1 MKNSI
6 PISWER
12 ESEAFIRG
20 NGRERE
26 FPLTTEQQL
35 NASLINHQLSNS
47 FHCDMKRRHATML
60 FVFAPWI
67 YNKRNIWSYANYI
80 EPLYGWVGGVELCSF
95 VKSQSHATFLGSSKT
110 L

>member
-6 PISWER
+6 PKIRDR

-35 NASLINHQLSNS
+35 DASLINHQLSNS
-47 FHCDMKRRHATML
+47 FLCDMKRRHATML
-60 FVFAPWI
+60 FVFAPWR
-67 YNKRNIWSYANYI
+67 YNKRNGTHLDFEKI
-80 EPLYGWVGGVELCSF
+80 
-95 VKSQSHATFLGSSKT
+95 FLKW
-110 L
+110 

>member
-1 MKNSI
+1 MWK
-6 PISWER
+6 
-12 ESEAFIRG
+12 SEALIHG

-47 FHCDMKRRHATML
+47 FLRDMKRRHATIL

-67 YNKRNIWSYANYI
+67 YNKRHGTHLDFEKNILKVVVRKDISIA
-80 EPLYGWVGGVELCSF
+80 LMKGF
-95 VKSQSHATFLGSSKT
+95 
-110 L
+110 

>member
-6 PISWER
+6 LKTRER

-26 FPLTTEQQL
+26 FQLTTEQQL

-47 FHCDMKRRHATML
+47 FLRDMKRPHATMI
-60 FVFAPWI
+60 FVSAPWI
-67 YNKRNIWSYANYI
+67 YNKRNGTH
-80 EPLYGWVGGVELCSF
+80 LYFE
-95 VKSQSHATFLGSSKT
+95 KIFLKR
-110 L
+110 